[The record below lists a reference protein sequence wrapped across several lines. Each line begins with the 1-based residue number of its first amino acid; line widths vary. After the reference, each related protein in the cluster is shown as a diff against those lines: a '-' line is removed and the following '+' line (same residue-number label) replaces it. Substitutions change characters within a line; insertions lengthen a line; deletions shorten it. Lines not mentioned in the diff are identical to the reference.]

1 MRYKFAYPVSGRLS
15 SVLAITLLASV
26 SSACSTGVTRF
37 NENPFSNPFQARYD
51 QTTTGSIK
59 KAALKPQTQGFTS
72 PKLAAPTY
80 SSKISSSP
88 LPAPGSTQA
97 KLMMAGA
104 TSSASS
110 KMTVAKSIPGWSAKG
125 ATPVTL
131 GAGESVETVANRYGV
146 PPSALLSVNGLSNSS
161 QAVPGQRLLIPAY
174 NATSG
179 AGLSGAG
186 LPNVGSGMSG
196 ASGAAG
202 AAKKLG
208 VKSLSSLDLNPLKIK
223 FNQTYYAFSDL
234 DKTQDQEAIDPAKFL
249 GFAPVEK
256 LEKTGIKKAVSVQKT
271 PVVAP
276 APAVLKKVRA
286 VSNIAAPISVKAPK
300 SVAVAKPAPVKAEPV
315 KLATKPQVKVDA
327 KPKILAA
334 APKKLQ
340 IRTVAAKPSIA
351 VAAKPVKQVA
361 DNPAT
366 TSKVIAKAKPAVKI
380 VEKATPK
387 PKIATAAKPVVK
399 AKPLQAKVAVQPKVA
414 AKVTEAKVTA
424 PKSTVSK
431 TKQVAIVAG
440 VAGVGA
446 VAASKSKL
454 NDADVK
460 KVEAAPINGDTLSTG
475 SLPPTLEAANNE
487 DKGLFRWPV
496 RGRVI
501 SGFGAKELSGTNN
514 GINIAVPDGTPV
526 KAAEV
531 GTVAYAGDDVK
542 KYGKLVL
549 IKHENGYVSAYAH
562 NGELNV
568 KKGDMVKRGQVIA
581 KSGATGDVAS
591 PQLHFQLRKGEQPM
605 DPAKLLDAG

>member
-15 SVLAITLLASV
+15 SVLAIALLASV

-146 PPSALLSVNGLSNSS
+146 PPAALLSVNGLSNSS

-179 AGLSGAG
+179 AGISG
-186 LPNVGSGMSG
+186 VGSGMSG

-208 VKSLSSLDLNPLKIK
+208 VKSLSSLELNPLKIK

-234 DKTQDQEAIDPAKFL
+234 DKTQDSEAIDPAKFL

-276 APAVLKKVRA
+276 APAVPKKVRA

-300 SVAVAKPAPVKAEPV
+300 SVAMVNPVKPEPV
-315 KLATKPQVKVDA
+315 KLATKPQVKVEA
-327 KPKILAA
+327 KPKIIAA

-340 IRTVAAKPSIA
+340 IRTVTAKPSI
-351 VAAKPVKQVA
+351 VVSQKPLRQVP

-366 TSKVIAKAKPAVKI
+366 TSKVADKPKLAVKPKLGAAAKPAKVAKVKP
-380 VEKATPK
+380 AAPK
-387 PKIATAAKPVVK
+387 VAVAKPV
-399 AKPLQAKVAVQPKVA
+399 
-414 AKVTEAKVTA
+414 A
-424 PKSTVSK
+424 PKAVVSK
-431 TKQVAIVAG
+431 PKQVAIVAG
-440 VAGVGA
+440 AAGAGTLAAGVGTA
-446 VAASKSKL
+446 KSTQHTV
-454 NDADVK
+454 DAK
-460 KVEAAPINGDTLSTG
+460 KIEAAPLNADALSTG
-475 SLPPTLEAANNE
+475 SLPPTFDAAATVND

-501 SGFGAKELSGTNN
+501 SSFGAKELSGTNN

>member
-1 MRYKFAYPVSGRLS
+1 MRYKFAYPVSRRVS
-15 SVLAITLLASV
+15 SVLAIALLASV

-59 KAALKPQTQGFTS
+59 KAALKPQTQALSSVKST
-72 PKLAAPTY
+72 ATNY

-97 KLMMAGA
+97 KIMMAGA
-104 TSSASS
+104 ASSASS

-131 GAGESVETVANRYGV
+131 GSGESVETVANRYGV
-146 PPSALLSVNGLSNSS
+146 PPAALLSVNGLSNSS
-161 QAVPGQRLLIPAY
+161 QAIPGQRLLIPAY
-174 NATSG
+174 NAASG
-179 AGLSGAG
+179 SG
-186 LPNVGSGMSG
+186 LPSSGLPSV
-196 ASGAAG
+196 SGAAG

-208 VKSLSSLDLNPLKIK
+208 VKSLSSIDFNPLKIN
-223 FNQTYYAFSDL
+223 FSQTYYAFSDL
-234 DKTQDQEAIDPAKFL
+234 DKAQDAEAIDPAQFL
-249 GFAPVEK
+249 GFAPIEK
-256 LEKTGIKKAVSVQKT
+256 LDKVAVKKVTDVAKT
-271 PVVAP
+271 PSSAAP
-276 APAVLKKVRA
+276 KKVRA

-300 SVAVAKPAPVKAEPV
+300 SVAVAKPVKVEPV
-315 KLATKPQVKVDA
+315 KVAA
-327 KPKILAA
+327 KPKVESKQKIIAA
-334 APKKLQ
+334 APKKQ
-340 IRTVAAKPSIA
+340 IIRTVAAKPSI
-351 VAAKPVKQVA
+351 VVSQKPLKQVA

-366 TSKVIAKAKPAVKI
+366 TSKVVAKPKS
-380 VEKATPK
+380 EPK
-387 PKIATAAKPVVK
+387 PKLVAAAKPTKIAVK
-399 AKPLQAKVAVQPKVA
+399 PAKIKPASKVA
-414 AKVTEAKVTA
+414 AAKVIA
-424 PKSTVSK
+424 PKTAV
-431 TKQVAIVAG
+431 TKPKQLAIVAG
-440 VAGVGA
+440 VGAAGVLVGA
-446 VAASKSKL
+446 KTKQH
-454 NDADVK
+454 DADVK
-460 KVEAAPINGDTLSTG
+460 KVEAAPINSDVFATG
-475 SLPPTLEAANNE
+475 SLPPTLEASAND

-501 SGFGAKELSGTNN
+501 SSFGAKELSGTNN

-591 PQLHFQLRKGEQPM
+591 PQLHFQIRKGEQPM
-605 DPAKLLDAG
+605 DPSKLLDAG

>member
-15 SVLAITLLASV
+15 SVLAIALLASV

-37 NENPFSNPFQARYD
+37 NENPFSNPFQSKYD
-51 QTTTGSIK
+51 PTTTGSIK

-72 PKLAAPTY
+72 PKLAAPSY

-131 GAGESVETVANRYGV
+131 GAGESIETVANRYGV
-146 PPSALLSVNGLSNSS
+146 PSAALLSVNGLSNSS

-179 AGLSGAG
+179 SGLSG
-186 LPNVGSGMSG
+186 VGSGMSG
-196 ASGAAG
+196 ATGAVG

-234 DKTQDQEAIDPAKFL
+234 DKAQDQEAIDPAKFL

-256 LEKTGIKKAVSVQKT
+256 LEKTSIKKAASVQKT

-276 APAVLKKVRA
+276 APAVPKKVRA

-300 SVAVAKPAPVKAEPV
+300 IVAVAKPAPVKAEPV
-315 KLATKPQVKVDA
+315 KLAVKPQVKVEA

-334 APKKLQ
+334 APKKLP
-340 IRTVAAKPSIA
+340 IRTVAAKPSIT

-366 TSKVIAKAKPAVKI
+366 TSKVIAKAKPAAKI
-380 VEKATPK
+380 VDKATPK
-387 PKIATAAKPVVK
+387 PKIMAATKPVVK
-399 AKPLQAKVAVQPKVA
+399 VKPIQPKVA
-414 AKVTEAKVTA
+414 AKVTQAKVA
-424 PKSTVSK
+424 ASKPAASK
-431 TKQVAIVAG
+431 TKQVAVIAG
-440 VAGVGA
+440 VTGVGA
-446 VAASKSKL
+446 VAASKSKPH
-454 NDADVK
+454 DADVK

-568 KKGDMVKRGQVIA
+568 KKGDVVKRGQVIA